1 MLALTLPLAKGLEFD
16 HVIIPDAG
24 AGLFP
29 ANDHVA
35 QNRLYT
41 TISRATRTITIL
53 SNGPLTPLLDF
64 THQD

>member
-1 MLALTLPLAKGLEFD
+1 M
-16 HVIIPDAG
+16 IIPDAG

-64 THQD
+64 ANQD

>member
-1 MLALTLPLAKGLEFD
+1 MVVLGEQ
-16 HVIIPDAG
+16 AG

-29 ANDHVA
+29 ENDHVA

-41 TISRATRTITIL
+41 TISRTTRTITIL

-64 THQD
+64 ANQD